1 MSDFSKKEMFMNQS
15 SVSLFKIALLLLLFT
30 FTFAFTQGHTQ
41 DFKARSVKLP
51 TATMYYRL
59 FIPKN
64 YTAAQKYPVVVALHG
79 VGERGSDNK
88 AQIEREDLIWPWI
101 LDSIQTRVPH
111 FIMVPQC
118 PSDSTWGGMKG
129 GTGLCGT
136 AKGIIDILDS
146 MKREFSVD
154 TNRFYITGLSMGGA
168 GTYHLL
174 QQRPGLFAAAAPC
187 AAGGDTSA
195 VTTIA
200 KTPFWSH
207 HGSLDGNPPGSRVM
221 ADARERHGIKVIR
234 YVSDAVI
241 TSPTLTSY
249 TDAVDKQGKNVLDLL
264 TKNAKPS
271 WDSLTKAV
279 RGGADHLYSELTG
292 GDHRS
297 GWMIAYHNPLL
308 AVWMF
313 SKVKGSVVSIA
324 HGTERS
330 QRVSCIVPV
339 RTGDRIDAYSL
350 TGQKLSSPDLQKGY
364 RIVLVRRENASVLRV
379 GVMDRN

>member
-1 MSDFSKKEMFMNQS
+1 MNQF
-15 SVSLFKIALLLLLFT
+15 SVSLFKIAVLLLLFT
-30 FTFAFTQGHTQ
+30 FTLAFTQGHTQ

-51 TATMYYRL
+51 TAIMYYRL

-200 KTPFWSH
+200 KTPFWAH
-207 HGSLDGNPPGSRVM
+207 HGSLDGNPPGDRVM
-221 ADARERHGIKVIR
+221 ADARERHGIKVVR

-279 RGGADHLYSELTG
+279 RGGADHFYSELTG

-313 SKVKGSVVSIA
+313 SKVKGGEVSVTPRVEGFQRAARVVSA
-324 HGTERS
+324 GAADK
-330 QRVSCIVPV
+330 IV
-339 RTGDRIDAYSL
+339 AYSL
-350 TGQKLSSPDLQKGY
+350 TGQKLSPWNHGNGLQV
-364 RIVLVRRENASVLRV
+364 VLVRRKGTARLCVA
-379 GVMDRN
+379 VMDR